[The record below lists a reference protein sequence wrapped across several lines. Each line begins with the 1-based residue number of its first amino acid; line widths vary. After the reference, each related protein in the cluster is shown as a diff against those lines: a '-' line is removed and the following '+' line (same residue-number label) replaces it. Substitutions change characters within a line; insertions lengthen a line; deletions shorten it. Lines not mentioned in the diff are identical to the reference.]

1 MCPLTVPEKHEE
13 LAAIDNAN
21 RSERSSLLHSGV
33 EVSRESGA
41 QHHAG
46 SGERDPYV
54 EKIFRPRDEQ
64 ALIVC
69 RDAGLGLDESLHV
82 LNHGIQCQRQGHC
95 TAVHGFHRDVHLRR
109 GSDNCFGT
117 LHGDLQRENYHTQTA
132 DCQHCVDKAVDCVDK
147 ARRFQQSSV
156 DATQVVLAVW
166 ACGTYSALCFTY
178 ACGWWVVVFILA
190 LTVAYMHASLNIN
203 LLAAAV

>member
-1 MCPLTVPEKHEE
+1 VPEKHEE

-132 DCQHCVDKAVDCVDK
+132 KHCVDKA
-147 ARRFQQSSV
+147 SIP
-156 DATQVVLAVW
+156 AVKRGCKSCLLCG

-190 LTVAYMHASLNIN
+190 
-203 LLAAAV
+203 